1 MTGTVPRIFC
11 QTLEILCPHELS
23 SCFSFSGEGTL
34 ARSRTEQGVFSK
46 MIECSLLWYGKEL
59 YATQST
65 KLELAIPYCVAT
77 ALPDVGRSICHVVCQ
92 REALPRAMLR
102 EPQKF
107 GPNIH
112 VNPLFY
118 NDIYGIMVIYHSA
131 EPEINQGL
139 PVFILRVLL
148 IST

>member
-1 MTGTVPRIFC
+1 MRPKAPNSNW
-11 QTLEILCPHELS
+11 L
-23 SCFSFSGEGTL
+23 
-34 ARSRTEQGVFSK
+34 
-46 MIECSLLWYGKEL
+46 
-59 YATQST
+59 
-65 KLELAIPYCVAT
+65 IPYGVAT